1 MKSEKYRYTLRR
13 KIKGLSRG
21 GALFQVRPKL
31 RKRDPE
37 SRLIVSNN
45 KPWPVPKVTV
55 LSTLAK
61 DSGAGPGARLLL
73 GPSS

>member
-1 MKSEKYRYTLRR
+1 MRSTDILCDVKSKVFQ
-13 KIKGLSRG
+13 G

-37 SRLIVSNN
+37 SRLIVSNS